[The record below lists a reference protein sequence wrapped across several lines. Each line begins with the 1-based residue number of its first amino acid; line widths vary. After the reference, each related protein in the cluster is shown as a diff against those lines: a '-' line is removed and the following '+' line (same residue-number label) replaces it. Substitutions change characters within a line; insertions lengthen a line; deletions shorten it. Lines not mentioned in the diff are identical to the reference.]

1 MILSKLNSICLF
13 MLFMS
18 AQSSLFMNPL
28 RKTFSTGTIKYV
40 SMQTIRWYWDWERM
54 LNLLFTAIDTSLIY
68 EGLFLPENNLIVI
81 IQNFYVWAVSSL
93 GLLALIPFYQVR
105 KTFAQCCNVMGNVK
119 CHAHQAPTATGRTIQ
134 NQGRSFDEDY
144 DYYGSGPEDFQWI
157 SSQTMTDMSWMLRYI
172 ADWMDNYNNVWV
184 WADRYYTFCDILFNL
199 LIYIDKI

>member
-1 MILSKLNSICLF
+1 
-13 MLFMS
+13 
-18 AQSSLFMNPL
+18 
-28 RKTFSTGTIKYV
+28 
-40 SMQTIRWYWDWERM
+40 M
-54 LNLLFTAIDTSLIY
+54 LNILFSAIDTSLIY

-105 KTFAQCCNVMGNVK
+105 KTFAQCCNVMGNVT
-119 CHAHQAPTATGRTIQ
+119 CYAHQAPTATGRTIL

-172 ADWMDNYNNVWV
+172 ADWMDNYNDV
-184 WADRYYTFCDILFNL
+184 
-199 LIYIDKI
+199 